1 MTSKQVIATGRYL
14 CNMYKGGWLR
24 TVAQCEAGAE
34 AEAASETEGVA
45 GSSNKNKTQPL
56 RGERELARCVEEA
69 LCGGIGCG
77 KGWDKK
83 GKGQQGKWRQI
94 MLGERKGSPEELRAL
109 YLRVGMNFVR
119 MLG

>member
-1 MTSKQVIATGRYL
+1 MAVRLLLSRLGK
-14 CNMYKGGWLR
+14 
-24 TVAQCEAGAE
+24 AGE
-34 AEAASETEGVA
+34 
-45 GSSNKNKTQPL
+45 K
-56 RGERELARCVEEA
+56 ELARCVEEA

-94 MLGERKGSPEELRAL
+94 MLGERKGTPEELRAL

-119 MLG
+119 LLGCGYTVLRFLVFSCRFYSCYIGYPGYHRVISA

>member
-1 MTSKQVIATGRYL
+1 MTSEQVIATGKYL

-24 TVAQCEAGAE
+24 TVAQYEAEEEEEVATGRGSCETGGAE
-34 AEAASETEGVA
+34 
-45 GSSNKNKTQPL
+45 L

-94 MLGERKGSPEELRAL
+94 MLGERKGTPEELRTL
-109 YLRVGMNFVR
+109 YLHVGMNFVR
-119 MLG
+119 LLKE

>member
-1 MTSKQVIATGRYL
+1 MTSEQVIATGKYL

-24 TVAQCEAGAE
+24 TVAQYEVEATEVATGRGSCGTAE
-34 AEAASETEGVA
+34 VRAS
-45 GSSNKNKTQPL
+45 
-56 RGERELARCVEEA
+56 GERELARCVEEA

-94 MLGERKGSPEELRAL
+94 MLGERKGTPEELRAL

-119 MLG
+119 LLKE